1 MQNTFDIFNA
11 NCYPSNSGNS
21 IAANLCDN
29 STRGGY
35 SNWFLPS
42 RDELN
47 LLWLNRFMINAAAQ
61 ANSGNVFSAGGYW
74 SSTEQGP
81 DQAFGQYLNENN
93 NGYQFDYFKWGTY
106 NVRAIREFS
115 HQPPVIFATY
125 NTNSVMISNSGW
137 NYVTVT
143 DALGCTAT
151 DSNVFN

>member
-1 MQNTFDIFNA
+1 MAEWGCYGMNIAGAEGVSIGTGMQNTFDIFNA

-35 SNWFLPS
+35 SNCCLPS

-81 DQAFGQYLNENN
+81 DQALDSILMKIMVISLITLNENPIM
-93 NGYQFDYFKWGTY
+93 YVQLK
-106 NVRAIREFS
+106 FS
-115 HQPPVIFATY
+115 HQPPVIFA
-125 NTNSVMISNSGW
+125 I
-137 NYVTVT
+137 
-143 DALGCTAT
+143 
-151 DSNVFN
+151 